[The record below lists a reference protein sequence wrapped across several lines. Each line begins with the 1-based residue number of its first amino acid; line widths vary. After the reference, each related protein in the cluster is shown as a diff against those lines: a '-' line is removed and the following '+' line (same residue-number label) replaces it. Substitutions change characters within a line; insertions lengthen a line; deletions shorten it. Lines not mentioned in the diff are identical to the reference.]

1 VRSRLIA
8 LILVPTL
15 AAVILGG
22 VQVVSSVHAA
32 SDFKRVNHLAQL
44 VADVSG
50 LTHELAA
57 ERDLTA
63 MYIARG
69 RPDRDRTAVETQ
81 MSRVDGAAQN
91 VRASA
96 GVLLD
101 EVTGRTRDIVETVLS
116 RLGDLPALR
125 DQALGKRLLPDAA
138 IGLYSRVTGD
148 LLSLYDELGKGGNDD
163 DLSGRSQLLE
173 SLAKAK
179 ESLSRQRGILAVV
192 LTTGRF
198 EQDEMQDF
206 LGALSDERNE
216 RQAFGAAASSEERR
230 FFDETVNGSTA
241 SRADFLRTLV
251 LIRADSGAPLQ
262 GLDLTKPNDA
272 QEWFNA
278 VTITIDRMRIV
289 EKRHVSAILGRSAQ
303 LEDDERRQAFVGGGL
318 VGALLLVVLLVTT
331 GVARSLVR
339 PLRRLRSEALEIAG
353 HRLPE
358 TVQRLRDAGAE
369 AAIPE
374 VQPIGVSSR
383 DEIGEVARAFDEVHR
398 EAVRLAGDEAR
409 LRSNVNA
416 IFVNLSRRSQTLV
429 ERQLSL
435 IERLEQGEEN
445 ERRLA
450 DLFTLDHL
458 ATRMRRNSE
467 NLLVLAGQEAARRRS
482 EPVELLDVVRA
493 AVSEVENYERAVMR
507 VQSDIA
513 LAGQA
518 VSDIVHLLA
527 ELVENAL
534 WFSPAETKVFVSSNR
549 IDGSGVMIS
558 VTDQGIGMTAEELA
572 QVNWRLAEPP
582 VVDVA
587 ASRRMGLFVVGRL
600 ALRHGIRVQLRSQE
614 AGGLTAMVLVPET
627 LVVNLGAQLF
637 TGTGGMPTMT
647 PPQPGPLTG
656 PPGGPLSGP
665 LSGPHPGLQPGSHP
679 GSPQGPAIA
688 PGGQHQVTS
697 GGLPRRGT
705 GGGEPFTMDRLRPFP
720 PPAEPPALNAPWP
733 EAHTA
738 WPDAPRG
745 EARPPFQ
752 PMVPPPV
759 SEADM
764 TGPIPAVS
772 WGDGAGLGPDSG
784 VSGADTTA
792 GGDEYLP
799 IFAEVES
806 HWFKRTG
813 SHPATAAPR
822 SDDPPT
828 GRRGD
833 PPTGP
838 QPAPQSGWTSPADA
852 GWRAARSLSEPTHGG
867 TTRGG
872 LPKRVPKANLVPGT
886 VDTGGKAARPQPIPP
901 MSAERMR
908 SRLASYQAGLR
919 QGRAHAR
926 RDPVNGAAGDA
937 STGGNDD
944 A

>member
-8 LILVPTL
+8 LILVPTV
-15 AAVILGG
+15 AAVLLGG
-22 VQVVSSVHAA
+22 VQVVSSVNAA
-32 SDFKRVNHLAQL
+32 SDFQRVNHLAQL
-44 VADVSG
+44 VAGVTA

-69 RPDRDRTAVETQ
+69 RPDRDRIAVENQ
-81 MSRVDGAAQN
+81 MTRVDGVAAQ
-91 VRASA
+91 VRDSG
-96 GVLLD
+96 GVLLN
-101 EVTGRTRDIVETVLS
+101 EVTGRTRDVVDTVLS
-116 RLGDLPALR
+116 RLGDLAALR
-125 DQALGKRLLPDAA
+125 NQALGKQLLPDAA
-138 IGLYSRVTGD
+138 ISLYSLVIGD
-148 LLSLYDELGKGGNDD
+148 LLSLYNEVGKGSTDD
-163 DLSGRSQLLE
+163 VLVGQSLTLE
-173 SLAKAK
+173 ALAKAK
-179 ESLSRQRGILAVV
+179 ENLSRQRGLLAVV

-198 EQDEMQDF
+198 EQSQMRDF
-206 LGALSDERNE
+206 LGAVADETNE
-216 RQAFGAAASSEERR
+216 RRAFNSEASSDDRR

-241 SRADFLRTLV
+241 SRAEFLRTLV
-251 LIRADSGAPLQ
+251 LIRANTGAPLQ

-289 EKRHVSAILGRSAQ
+289 EKRHAGAIVQRSAQ
-303 LEDDERRQAFVGGGL
+303 LESDERSRAFVGA
-318 VGALLLVVLLVTT
+318 GAVAVFLILVLLVTT
-331 GVARSLVR
+331 GVAQSLVR

-353 HRLPE
+353 HRLPD
-358 TVQRLRDAGAE
+358 TVQRLREAGAE
-369 AAIPE
+369 SITPE
-374 VQPIGVSSR
+374 VVPIGVSTR

-482 EPVELLDVVRA
+482 EPIELLDVVRA
-493 AVSEVENYERAVMR
+493 AVSEVENYSRAVLR
-507 VQSDIA
+507 VQSEVA

-600 ALRHGIRVQLRSQE
+600 ALRHGIRVQLRSQD
-614 AGGLTAMVLVPET
+614 AGGLTAMVLIPEN
-627 LVVNLGAQLF
+627 LVVAIPGHLYPGMP
-637 TGTGGMPTMT
+637 GMPTMS
-647 PPQPGPLTG
+647 PPQPGPAALA
-656 PPGGPLSGP
+656 GGPQTMTGMA
-665 LSGPHPGLQPGSHP
+665 GHGQA
-679 GSPQGPAIA
+679 QG
-688 PGGQHQVTS
+688 T
-697 GGLPRRGT
+697 
-705 GGGEPFTMDRLRPFP
+705 GEPFALDRLRPFTAP
-720 PPAEPPALNAPWP
+720 SAPPALNAPWP
-733 EAHTA
+733 GAHTQ
-738 WPDAPRG
+738 WPEAPAPDMAPPSG
-745 EARPPFQ
+745 RPPFQ
-752 PMVPPPV
+752 AVVPSPMPEP
-759 SEADM
+759 DM
-764 TGPIPAVS
+764 TGPLPAVS
-772 WGDGAGLGPDSG
+772 WSAGSERGPDRA
-784 VSGADTTA
+784 ADR
-792 GGDEYLP
+792 GDEYLP

-806 HWFKRTG
+806 NWFRRTG
-813 SHPATAAPR
+813 SHPHPGGHTGTDDARNGASTRVGPDVRNGAGARNGAEDTAA
-822 SDDPPT
+822 
-828 GRRGD
+828 
-833 PPTGP
+833 
-838 QPAPQSGWTSPADA
+838 QSWASPADA
-852 GWRAARSLSEPTHGG
+852 GWRAARSLNEPSLGG
-867 TTRGG
+867 VTRGG
-872 LPKRVPKANLVPGT
+872 LPKRVPKANLVPGA
-886 VDTGGKAARPQPIPP
+886 VDAGGNKAGRQPPAPP
-901 MSAERMR
+901 PSADRMR

-919 QGRAHAR
+919 QGRAAVR
-926 RDPVNGAAGDA
+926 GEPVNGSGDGK
-937 STGGNDD
+937 TVDGKDD
-944 A
+944 